1 MLFLTLNIHR
11 YRRYAA
17 QNPTCSALAGGAY
30 KWAAVCEAWNS
41 TASCP
46 FKIVFSLWL
55 ETGGVRKVGCQVFP
69 GGAVIHLPQQQTP
82 TSTWCWRAQL
92 GVARE
97 RVRKNIK
104 ASMAIERGHCDHEK
118 SKKQKKKEEKGKS
131 GLATE
136 AKERGHCDQG
146 KSKEKKKRDEKGK
159 SGRAT
164 GAKERGHCGRTK
176 GWTCPRAGAWRT
188 LPFWLAGGPRTCLL
202 KICFGP
208 YGVFISWPVSLCCNL
223 GVRGAKDVGIPA

>member
-1 MLFLTLNIHR
+1 M
-11 YRRYAA
+11 
-17 QNPTCSALAGGAY
+17 
-30 KWAAVCEAWNS
+30 
-41 TASCP
+41 
-46 FKIVFSLWL
+46 
-55 ETGGVRKVGCQVFP
+55 
-69 GGAVIHLPQQQTP
+69 IHLPQQQTP

-92 GVARE
+92 GVACE
-97 RVRKNIK
+97 RVRENIK

-118 SKKQKKKEEKGKS
+118 SKNKRKKKKKKEKVDWPQRPKS
-131 GLATE
+131 EVTAT
-136 AKERGHCDQG
+136 KVSQR
-146 KSKEKKKRDEKGK
+146 KKKRDEKGK

>member
-1 MLFLTLNIHR
+1 
-11 YRRYAA
+11 
-17 QNPTCSALAGGAY
+17 
-30 KWAAVCEAWNS
+30 
-41 TASCP
+41 
-46 FKIVFSLWL
+46 LWL

-92 GVARE
+92 GVACE

-118 SKKQKKKEEKGKS
+118 SKKQKKKEEEKGKS

-146 KSKEKKKRDEKGK
+146 KSKEKK
-159 SGRAT
+159 
-164 GAKERGHCGRTK
+164 ER
-176 GWTCPRAGAWRT
+176 
-188 LPFWLAGGPRTCLL
+188 
-202 KICFGP
+202 
-208 YGVFISWPVSLCCNL
+208 
-223 GVRGAKDVGIPA
+223 